1 MAVSFPAGNG
11 ASTYGTPAKGAWE
24 TVVESIA
31 RTHHGGAAPT
41 YAPGP
46 SPYASSRLPWYSA
59 EVVARFAKYTAA
71 VAGALVGLSIVNQ
84 ILKNTALGEL
94 MPLVTL
100 GVIGYSIWRFRRGW
114 PTGAASAA
122 VGGTVTSGAR
132 QHAEQVLSEFRRT
145 RNPEL
150 IPEDAR
156 SWAYGALSE
165 ERVGGLLNAMTGFE
179 VAHDLEIIK
188 PNGAVGANIDHLVTG
203 RTGVFMVDTKRWSG
217 TLCRKGNTF
226 GTREG
231 GPSEQYR
238 AKAPDTL
245 RYEAGNVPGGVDL
258 IIVAVDGRGTI
269 EDGRVYLDSPG
280 EVPILAVKSEELTE
294 VIFRQRFSPGPPMR
308 DLLQPPLRLS

>member
-11 ASTYGTPAKGAWE
+11 ASTYGIPAKGAWE
-24 TVVESIA
+24 MVVKSIA
-31 RTHHGGAAPT
+31 RTHPGGVSPA
-41 YAPGP
+41 YASGP
-46 SPYASSRLPWYSA
+46 SPYESSRLPWYSG

-71 VAGALVGLSIVNQ
+71 MAGALVGLSIVNQ

-114 PTGAASAA
+114 PTGAAYGA
-122 VGGTVTSGAR
+122 VGGTVTAGAR

-165 ERVGGLLNAMTGFE
+165 ERVGKLLNAMTGFE
-179 VAHDLEIIK
+179 VSHDLEIIK

-231 GPSEQYR
+231 GPSEKYR

-269 EDGRVYLDSPG
+269 EGGRVYLDSPG